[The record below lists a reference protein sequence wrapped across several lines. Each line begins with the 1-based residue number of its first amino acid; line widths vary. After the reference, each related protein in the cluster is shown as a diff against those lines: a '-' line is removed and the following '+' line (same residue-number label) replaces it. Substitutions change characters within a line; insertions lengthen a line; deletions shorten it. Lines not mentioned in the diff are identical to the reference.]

1 MNKEDL
7 LLNEDDRLDALGKMF
22 KKRGY
27 SWISSAPHSLR
38 EEYLTQ
44 QASLK
49 TAKAIRDEFR
59 TVYKHGDIK
68 TFRLIF
74 DNLDSIIK
82 ELEAKS

>member
-7 LLNEDDRLDALGKMF
+7 LLTDYEIAEYPLPDHKHTLRDM
-22 KKRGY
+22 KRNVTN
-27 SWISSAPHSLR
+27 A
-38 EEYLTQ
+38 
-44 QASLK
+44 ASLK

>member
-1 MNKEDL
+1 MNKDDL
-7 LLNEDDRLDALGKMF
+7 LLTNGEIPKSNGGF
-22 KKRGY
+22 
-27 SWISSAPHSLR
+27 ISFYKDIRWKTYKNVANF
-38 EEYLTQ
+38 
-44 QASLK
+44 ASLK

-82 ELEAKS
+82 EIENV